1 MILGGITTI
10 FGNIHIIDLLFNAGV
25 MSETPKFKNWI
36 LDSQICV
43 YFIISMN
50 MEPQRGSTTKVPW
63 SFRKSSNDSK
73 NQFVSLIDV
82 TAATAKIKQAIGKPN
97 KK

>member
-1 MILGGITTI
+1 MKRRNTKTGYWI
-10 FGNIHIIDLLFNAGV
+10 
-25 MSETPKFKNWI
+25 PKPV
-36 LDSQICV
+36 V

-50 MEPQRGSTTKVPW
+50 MEPQRGSTKVPW

-82 TAATAKIKQAIGKPN
+82 TAATAKIKQAIGKPS